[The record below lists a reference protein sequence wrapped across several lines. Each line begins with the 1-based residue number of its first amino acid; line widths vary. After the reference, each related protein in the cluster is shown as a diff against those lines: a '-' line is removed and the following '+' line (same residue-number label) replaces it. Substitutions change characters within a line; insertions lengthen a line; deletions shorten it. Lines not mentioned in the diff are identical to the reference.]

1 MVQVHIMF
9 VIKHS
14 DNLKVY
20 VIIIMKYPTMF
31 RYILLSIIIM
41 LLLKLCWQ

>member
-1 MVQVHIMF
+1 MVQVHIML
-9 VIKHS
+9 KHS